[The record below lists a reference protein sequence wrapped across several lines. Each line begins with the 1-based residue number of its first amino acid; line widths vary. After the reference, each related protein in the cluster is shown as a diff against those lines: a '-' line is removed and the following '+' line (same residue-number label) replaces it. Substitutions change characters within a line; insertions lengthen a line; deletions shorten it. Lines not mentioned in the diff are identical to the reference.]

1 MAKPDISIVIVSHN
15 VWDYLDKCIHSILS
29 QKGIVPEIIVVDNN
43 STDGTLNNLNINHS
57 AVRVISNKNNAGFSA
72 ANNQGIKAATADVIL
87 LLNPDTEITG
97 VDTLRKMTDYL
108 VGDSNIGILA
118 PKLLNTDG
126 SFQPSFWNFP
136 RVTVI
141 LLELFF
147 LHTSNKINIP
157 KAPKEIQGASGA
169 ALCLRKS
176 QANSLDGLDENLF
189 WMEDIDLC
197 YRVAKTG
204 KKIIYNPDLRV
215 IHHGGKSSVNKQLV
229 TIPNQVISKIK
240 YFKKNGSWMQFA
252 LSDFLSFLFI
262 LSRLV
267 VFSMLSI
274 GGNSIYV
281 LKRKAYFRAFFSYMR
296 YNFAGD
302 KGIIS

>member
-29 QKGIVPEIIVVDNN
+29 QKGISPEIIVVDNN
-43 STDGTLNNLNINHS
+43 STDGTLTNLKANHP
-57 AVRVISNKNNAGFSA
+57 AVKVISNKNNAGFSA

-97 VDTLRKMTDYL
+97 LDTLRKMTDYL
-108 VGDSNIGILA
+108 LGDDNIGILA

-147 LHTSNKINIP
+147 LHTRNKSDIHT
-157 KAPKEIQGASGA
+157 APKEIQGASGA

-176 QANSLDGLDENLF
+176 LADSLGGLDENLF

-204 KKIIYNPDLRV
+204 KKNVFNPDLTI

-229 TIPNQVISKIK
+229 TIPNQVMSKIK
-240 YFKKNGSWMQFA
+240 YFRKNGSSMQFA
-252 LSDFLSFLFI
+252 LSNFLSFLFI
-262 LSRLV
+262 LSRLA
-267 VFSMLSI
+267 VFSILSI
-274 GGNSIYV
+274 SGNSLFMV
-281 LKRKAYFRAFFSYMR
+281 KRKAYFRAFSSYMR

-302 KGIIS
+302 KEIIS